1 MAQRKAKAS
10 SSASD
15 PMGSPAD
22 SPPSSPGPSALA
34 NNPNKLLHRVS
45 GFFFQHNRRVRSPTT
60 GEPDLSPEEPDE
72 EPSYLQ
78 PHEPMI
84 QDIETASRVDSMFS
98 MHSNHSARPINPNTP
113 PPLRTVCLDNP
124 TVHTSIAPVE
134 QPPSPPPSSSSSKT
148 VKQSPG
154 RTIPLRK
161 LSKLSPDDVN
171 EAFELLLQ
179 EYALP
184 TSLKPNLTQ
193 LTTEQKS
200 VLLQSSRSRML
211 LRKNSTFSSSPFSL
225 AATLG
230 INRKSKGQPSN
241 VRDRKFF
248 SPSDKDDSSMANRS
262 SASYQKSNGST
273 STATATSSNT
283 KSMGTSRGGKNTSLL
298 AGGSHGDTNHRTVR
312 GKMKST
318 PEYFVTV
325 LRETHVRELEENDVA
340 DLRVFLRSV
349 VASWTTEFLSL
360 GGYEALSDLFR
371 QMKEIPKKRPQDD
384 KFLQQLA
391 KCFKAIMT
399 HEQSGTERVLMN
411 PIGLEHIRDLLFGP
425 SNQKQKGVYGLDI
438 ITRAL
443 FLNILCTLTT
453 LQTKPT
459 HNSSKYVHGYD
470 ILRQL
475 LLDRPSDRI
484 LDETGCEQSSKTD
497 LPFRMSLKTNPQEI
511 MKVILENEDHPGGIS
526 ETDMDSPKPRYT
538 AWMREIQYTVD
549 RHIEPITFLAQ
560 VLDYKFESA
569 FRQLKLKSQE
579 ERAKSDGSPGS
590 SCSAQADPEEGGL
603 VMVDEGVVD
612 HLITHLRL
620 ICTIVTTPPTTY
632 RGETTPREQEKVR
645 LEIMLSGFD
654 KISKALRSCPHPTLY
669 DSYIR
674 FLQPL
679 LRPWAELSPS
689 DPLETSSN
697 INSSS
702 SRLQSSSQS
711 VSGSNTLVFPESYI
725 PPNAPMIPERPAAH
739 PLSYS
744 FRSGNWVEN
753 SLSDMLN
760 WQNELQDSSK
770 VHDPFVDARLPT
782 KQNIQETAW
791 EEDGDMASLDNYDD
805 IFDDE
810 EDDEEEEMEEVLFQD
825 DNSPQDRRSSMPVY
839 MRRIMSNSAPP
850 QVNRETVS
858 MTLDPIENI
867 ERWRL
872 MSLDS

>member
-1 MAQRKAKAS
+1 MAQRKTKPS
-10 SSASD
+10 SSGASD
-15 PMGSPAD
+15 PSISSPSD

-45 GFFFQHNRRVRSPTT
+45 GFFFQHGRRVRSPTAD
-60 GEPDLSPEEPDE
+60 EADMSPEEPD
-72 EPSYLQ
+72 SDGYLQ
-78 PHEPMI
+78 AHEPMI

-98 MHSNHSARPINPNTP
+98 MHSNHSARPVNPNTP

-124 TVHTSIAPVE
+124 IVHTSIAPVE
-134 QPPSPPPSSSSSKT
+134 QPPSPPPSSSASKPT
-148 VKQSPG
+148 KH
-154 RTIPLRK
+154 TLPLRK

-200 VLLQSSRSRML
+200 ILLQSSRSRML
-211 LRKNSTFSSSPFSL
+211 LRKNSTFSSSSFSF

-230 INRKSKGQPSN
+230 IHRKSKAQPSN

-248 SPSDKDDSSMANRS
+248 SPSDKDDSSAPNLFS
-262 SASYQKSNGST
+262 QQKSTGPM
-273 STATATSSNT
+273 ASS
-283 KSMGTSRGGKNTSLL
+283 SSPRSVGTSRGGKNTSLL

-318 PEYFVTV
+318 PEYFVTA

-384 KFLQQLA
+384 KLLQQLA

-399 HEQSGTERVLMN
+399 HEQSGTERVLTN

-438 ITRAL
+438 TTRAL
-443 FLNILCTLTT
+443 LLNILCTLTT
-453 LQTKPT
+453 LQTKPA
-459 HNSSKYVHGYD
+459 HSSSRYVHGYD

-484 LDETGCEQSSKTD
+484 LDETGYEQSTKAD
-497 LPFRMSLKTNPQEI
+497 LPFRMSLKTDPHEI
-511 MKVILENEDHPGGIS
+511 MKVILENEDQTGMS
-526 ETDMDSPKPRYT
+526 EADMDAPKPRYT

-579 ERAKSDGSPGS
+579 ERSKSDGSPGS
-590 SCSAQADPEEGGL
+590 SNSAQANPEEGGL

-632 RGETTPREQEKVR
+632 RGDITPREQEKVR

-654 KISKALRSCPHPTLY
+654 KISKSLRSCPHPTLY

-679 LRPWAELSPS
+679 LRPWADLSPS
-689 DPLETSSN
+689 DPLEASSNDQVYTSSQG
-697 INSSS
+697 SSS
-702 SRLQSSSQS
+702 S
-711 VSGSNTLVFPESYI
+711 NTL
-725 PPNAPMIPERPAAH
+725 
-739 PLSYS
+739 
-744 FRSGNWVEN
+744 
-753 SLSDMLN
+753 
-760 WQNELQDSSK
+760 NELQDPAHNGFLDQPLQAWDNGNDSDCFFDA
-770 VHDPFVDARLPT
+770 VNDPFIDARLPT
-782 KQNIQETAW
+782 KESIERKTW
-791 EEDGDMASLDNYDD
+791 EEDGGMASLDNYDD
-805 IFDDE
+805 IFDEE
-810 EDDEEEEMEEVLFQD
+810 EDDDEEEMEEVLFQD
-825 DNSPQDRRSSMPVY
+825 DSPSDKRSPMPVY

-850 QVNRETVS
+850 QVNRETVN

-867 ERWRL
+867 ERWRQ
-872 MSLDS
+872 MSLES